1 LVKKT
6 QTARKWRPFD
16 RDGDRIDRGGRC
28 FVLLSRTPDGAGRLK
43 REPVIDVFILATL
56 FSMRLALGTVVTDVR
71 LSPWLFVFSMFLFLS
86 LSAAKRQTEI
96 TRMVART

>member
-1 LVKKT
+1 
-6 QTARKWRPFD
+6 
-16 RDGDRIDRGGRC
+16 
-28 FVLLSRTPDGAGRLK
+28 
-43 REPVIDVFILATL
+43 VFILATL

-71 LSPWLFVFSMFLFLS
+71 FSPWLFVFSMFLFLS